1 MSSASP
7 EKTQLIQAYMI
18 LHSQQTN
25 VRRRLSVDS
34 NVSSSSSSPGSS
46 TSSSA
51 NTSPSSSFTAPSP
64 EFSFSTKSSSS
75 SGKRRHSRSS
85 SMGSRRG
92 SLSPPT
98 SPNRTSIAPI
108 PEEPSA
114 PPPLSMDEAK
124 LADIS
129 SRIKTTL
136 TDLLNCDAVKNDNRM
151 RSWVATRLMDVEHEL
166 KEQKRRRHSSH
177 VEDAELIA
185 SHLCL

>member
-1 MSSASP
+1 MSSSSP
-7 EKTQLIQAYMI
+7 EKSQLIQAYMI

-34 NVSSSSSSPGSS
+34 NSSSSSSPN
-46 TSSSA
+46 SSA
-51 NTSPSSSFTAPSP
+51 ASSASVSPMSSFSSPSP
-64 EFSFSTKSSSS
+64 ESSFSSKSPPS
-75 SGKRRHSRSS
+75 SGFRRHSRSA

-98 SPNRTSIAPI
+98 SPHRMSITSI
-108 PEEPSA
+108 PEEPSG
-114 PPPLSMDEAK
+114 PPPLSIDEAK

-136 TDLLNCDAVKNDNRM
+136 TDLLNCDAVKNDPRM

-177 VEDAELIA
+177 AEDAEMIA
-185 SHLCL
+185 SHLCV